1 MSDPHQLAQQA
12 GSLDDRQ
19 WRVFLDDLS
28 KARSQRGRSTVG
40 ELPRNAN
47 RNQVVA
53 WIARKHLA
61 VDPGITDVLYLPGNA
76 PEREIRLVEA
86 NTLLTALPDDE
97 VTPVDFGL
105 NIHGLNFKLLVLDVT
120 PDQWKAIVEG
130 RSRLPPGWILDGNQR
145 FGYPSA

>member
-12 GSLDDRQ
+12 GSLDDQQ

-47 RNQVVA
+47 RDQVAA

-61 VDPGITDVLYLPGNA
+61 VDPGIADVLYLPKDA

-86 NTLLTALPDDE
+86 NTLLTALSDEE

-105 NIHGLNFKLLVLDVT
+105 NIEGLNFKLLVLDVT

-130 RSRLPPGWILDGNQR
+130 RSQLPPGWILDGNQR